1 VKLNTKTRLGSLSSW
16 NAWVLSWII
25 GIRLITALVS
35 DPNRTGNFSPFWAV
49 LWLISSAIMLA
60 VVFLVLA
67 LGLRR
72 RLRKK
77 SAVWLNLLTIGIA
90 GAAANVFVG
99 VAANLWGLDAEGLWN
114 IRAVGGF
121 IGHTAMFIFFNNL
134 RGAVIER
141 NERIRELTD
150 VEDQLL
156 GYRDSAK
163 QILQDA
169 LESMR
174 AKTIDTFSPS
184 IEKIN
189 QLLSEKVDSGSRLLL
204 IDQLRDVIQTQVR
217 PLSRTIQQDAENLS
231 TVVQKKFRQPVA
243 KAEWNSSFNLRR
255 NIRILQ
261 ASGLLITSYPL
272 VGFLVVDRGSMFR
285 GLLGA
290 LGVALSMAL
299 FRLLLP
305 KTREFKV
312 WLGLSLQ
319 ALLATVAVVPAVLIL
334 LWRYGVTPEVVNMT
348 IWMVSLSVGSF
359 FFTSYTRAIDTA
371 RDRYEVDLRR
381 FNDQLTKEVSLF
393 EQRLWLERRAWSY
406 VLHGDVQGAL
416 SAAVTRLQRS
426 EKLEPYELEMVKQ
439 DINRAMAALTKPPS
453 TDVDFGQG
461 IDELVRTWAGICDIK
476 VETSARA
483 SRAIE
488 TNRDIRN
495 CINEICK
502 EAISN
507 AVRHG
512 NAKNAWI
519 YINRERDDVIE
530 LEVCND
536 GHTLL
541 RDQPKGLGLSMI
553 DDLSLSWQLTAERHK
568 GKTCLVT
575 QLPISNKTI

>member
-1 VKLNTKTRLGSLSSW
+1 M
-16 NAWVLSWII
+16 LSWILA
-25 GIRLITALVS
+25 IRLVTALVS
-35 DPNRTGNFSPFWAV
+35 DPNRTGNFSPLWAA
-49 LWLISSAIMLA
+49 LWAISSAAMLGT
-60 VVFLVLA
+60 VFLVLA

-77 SAVWLNLLTIGIA
+77 NSVWLNLLTIGIA
-90 GAAANVFVG
+90 GALANTLTG
-99 VAANLWGLDAEGLWN
+99 ALANLWGLDTEGIWH
-114 IRAVGGF
+114 IRSIGGF
-121 IGHTAMFIFFNNL
+121 IGHTAMFLFFNNL

-150 VEDQLL
+150 VEDRLL

-169 LESMR
+169 LDNMR
-174 AKTIDTFSPS
+174 SKTIENVSPA

-189 QLLSEKVDSGSRLLL
+189 GLLAEKIDSTSRIQLIE
-204 IDQLRDVIQTQVR
+204 QLREVIQSQVR
-217 PLSRTIQQDAENLS
+217 PLSRTLHQDAENLS
-231 TVVQKKFRQPVA
+231 STIQKRTRPPVVKSN
-243 KAEWNSSFNLRR
+243 WNSTFNLRKS
-255 NIRILQ
+255 IRIGQ
-261 ASGLLITSYPL
+261 ASALLITSYPL
-272 VGFLVVDRGSMFR
+272 TAFLVVDHGSMIR
-285 GLLGA
+285 GLLSA
-290 LGVALSMAL
+290 VGVSLCMWL

-305 KTREFKV
+305 KSREFKA
-312 WLGLSLQ
+312 WFALSLL
-319 ALLATVAVVPAVLIL
+319 AVLATLATIPGVLIL
-334 LWRYGVTPEVVNMT
+334 LWRYGITQEVINMT

-359 FFTSYTRAIDTA
+359 FFTSYTRAVDAA
-371 RDRYEVDLRR
+371 RDRFESDLRR
-381 FNDQLTKEVSLF
+381 FNDQLAKEVSLF

-426 EKLEPYELEMVKQ
+426 EKLEPFQLEMVKQ
-439 DINRAMAALTKPPS
+439 DINQAMNALTQPPS
-453 TDVDFGQG
+453 TDVNFGQG
-461 IDELVRTWAGICDIK
+461 IDELVRTWAEICNIK
-476 VETSARA
+476 VEASARA

-519 YINRERDDVIE
+519 YLSREQDDVIE

-541 RDQPKGLGLSMI
+541 RDQPNGMGLSMI

-568 GKTCLVT
+568 GKTCLVA

>member
-1 VKLNTKTRLGSLSSW
+1 MKLNTKTRLGSLSSW

-174 AKTIDTFSPS
+174 AKTIDTVSPS

-512 NAKNAWI
+512 NSKNAWI
-519 YINRERDDVIE
+519 TLSREQDDVIE

-541 RDQPKGLGLSMI
+541 REQPKGLGLSMI

-568 GKTCLVT
+568 GKTCLVA

>member
-1 VKLNTKTRLGSLSSW
+1 MKLNTKTRIGSLSSW
-16 NAWVLSWII
+16 NAWALSWILA
-25 GIRLITALVS
+25 IRLITALVS
-35 DPNRTGNFSPFWAV
+35 DPQRTQNFSPLWGV
-49 LWLISSAIMLA
+49 LWVISSATMLGI
-60 VVFLVLA
+60 VFLALA

-77 SAVWLNLLTIGIA
+77 NAVWLNLLVIGSA
-90 GAAANVFVG
+90 GALANTLTG
-99 VAANLWGLDAEGLWN
+99 VLANLWGLDTEGIWH

-121 IGHTAMFIFFNNL
+121 IGHATMFWFFNNL

-150 VEDQLL
+150 VENQLL

-163 QILQDA
+163 QILQDE
-169 LESMR
+169 LENMR
-174 AKTIDTFSPS
+174 SKTIETVSPAL
-184 IEKIN
+184 EKIN
-189 QLLSEKVDSGSRLLL
+189 ALLQAKVEDASRLQL
-204 IDQLRDVIQTQVR
+204 IDQLRYVIQTQIR
-217 PLSRTIQQDAENLS
+217 PLSRGLQQDAETLS
-231 TVVQKKFRQPVA
+231 AVVQKRFRQPTA
-243 KAEWNSSFNLRR
+243 GSNWSSSFNLRKS
-255 NIRILQ
+255 IRVGQ
-261 ASGLLITSYPL
+261 ATALLMTAYPL
-272 VGFLVVDRGSMFR
+272 VGFLVVDRSSMIR

-290 LGVALSMAL
+290 IGVALSMWL

-312 WLGLSLQ
+312 WFGLSLQ
-319 ALLATVAVVPAVLIL
+319 ALLATLAVVPAVLIL
-334 LWRYGVTPEVVNMT
+334 LWRYGITQEVFNMT
-348 IWMVSLSVGSF
+348 AWMVSLSVGSF
-359 FFTSYTRAIDTA
+359 FFTSYTRALDAA
-371 RDRYEVDLRR
+371 RDRFEVDLRR

-439 DINRAMAALTKPPS
+439 DINRAMTALTKPPS
-453 TDVDFGQG
+453 TNVDFGQG
-461 IDELVRTWAGICDIK
+461 IDELVRTWAGVCDIK
-476 VETSARA
+476 VESSARA

-512 NAKNAWI
+512 NSKNAWI
-519 YINRERDDVIE
+519 YLSRDQDDVIE

-553 DDLSLSWQLTAERHK
+553 EDLSLSWQLTADRHK
-568 GKTCLVT
+568 GKTCLVA
-575 QLPISNKTI
+575 QLPISNKTF

>member
-1 VKLNTKTRLGSLSSW
+1 MKLNTKTRLGSLSSW

-25 GIRLITALVS
+25 AIRLVTALVS
-35 DPNRTGNFSPFWAV
+35 DPNRTGNFSPLWAV
-49 LWLISSAIMLA
+49 LWFISSAIMLA
-60 VVFLVLA
+60 VVFSVLA

-77 SAVWLNLLTIGIA
+77 NAIWLNLLTIGIA

-99 VAANLWGLDAEGLWN
+99 VVANLWGLDTEELWN

-174 AKTIDTFSPS
+174 AKTIDTVSPS

-189 QLLSEKVDSGSRLLL
+189 RLLAEKVDSVSRLLL

-217 PLSRTIQQDAENLS
+217 PLSRTLQLDAENLS
-231 TVVQKKFRQPVA
+231 SVVQKRFRQPVA
-243 KAEWNSSFNLRR
+243 KSEWNSSFNLRR
-255 NIRILQ
+255 NIRVVQ

-359 FFTSYTRAIDTA
+359 FFTSYTRAIDAA

-426 EKLEPYELEMVKQ
+426 EKLEPYELELVKQ
-439 DINRAMAALTKPPS
+439 DINRAMASLAKPPS
-453 TDVDFGQG
+453 TDVDFSNG
-461 IDELVRTWAGICDIK
+461 IDELVRTWAGVCDIK
-476 VETSARA
+476 VESSARA

-519 YINRERDDVIE
+519 TLSREQDDVIE
-530 LEVCND
+530 LEICND

-541 RDQPKGLGLSMI
+541 RDQPNGMGLSMV

>member
-1 VKLNTKTRLGSLSSW
+1 MKLNTKTRLGSLSSW
-16 NAWVLSWII
+16 NAWVLSWILA
-25 GIRLITALVS
+25 IRLITALVS
-35 DPNRTGNFSPFWAV
+35 DPNRTGNFSPLWAV
-49 LWLISSAIMLA
+49 LWFISSVLMLA
-60 VVFLVLA
+60 VVFSVLA

-72 RLRKK
+72 RLRNKN
-77 SAVWLNLLTIGIA
+77 SVWLNLLTIGTA

-99 VAANLWGLDAEGLWN
+99 VMANLWGLDAEELWN
-114 IRAVGGF
+114 VRALGGF
-121 IGHTAMFIFFNNL
+121 IGHIAMFIFFNNL

-174 AKTIDTFSPS
+174 TKTVESLSPA

-189 QLLSEKVDSGSRLLL
+189 QLLSEKVDSGSRLKL

-217 PLSRTIQQDAENLS
+217 PLSRTLQQDAENLS
-231 TVVQKKFRQPVA
+231 TVVQKRFRQPVA

-272 VGFLVVDRGSMFR
+272 VGFLVVDHGSMFR

-312 WLGLSLQ
+312 WFGLSLQ
-319 ALLATVAVVPAVLIL
+319 AVLATLAVVPAVLIL
-334 LWRYGVTPEVVNMT
+334 LWRYGVTQEVINMT
-348 IWMVSLSVGSF
+348 IWMVALSVGSF
-359 FFTSYTRAIDTA
+359 FFTSYTRAIDAA
-371 RDRYEVDLRR
+371 RDRYELDLRR
-381 FNDQLTKEVSLF
+381 FNEQLNKEVSLF

-406 VLHGDVQGAL
+406 ILHGDVQGAL
-416 SAAVTRLQRS
+416 SAAVTRLQRT

-439 DINRAMAALTKPPS
+439 DISRAMTALSQPPS
-453 TDVDFGQG
+453 NDINFSQG
-461 IDELVRTWAGICDIK
+461 IDELVRTWAGVCDIK
-476 VETSARA
+476 VESSARA
-483 SRAIE
+483 TRAIE
-488 TNRDIRN
+488 SNRDIRN

-512 NAKNAWI
+512 NSKNAWI
-519 YINRERDDVIE
+519 TISREEDDIIE

-541 RDQPKGLGLSMI
+541 RDQPNGMGLSMI
-553 DDLSLSWQLTAERHK
+553 DDLSLSWQLTGDRHK
-568 GKTCLVT
+568 GRTCLVA
-575 QLPISNKTI
+575 QLPISNKSL

>member
-1 VKLNTKTRLGSLSSW
+1 MKLNTKTRLGSLSSW

-35 DPNRTGNFSPFWAV
+35 DPNRTGNFSPLWAV

-141 NERIRELTD
+141 NERIRELSE

-174 AKTIDTFSPS
+174 AKTIDTVSPS

-189 QLLSEKVDSGSRLLL
+189 HLLSEKVDSGSRLLL
-204 IDQLRDVIQTQVR
+204 IDQLREVIHTQVR
-217 PLSRTIQQDAENLS
+217 PLSRTLHQDAENLS
-231 TVVQKKFRQPVA
+231 TVVQKRFRQPVA

-319 ALLATVAVVPAVLIL
+319 AILATVAVVPAVLIL
-334 LWRYGVTPEVVNMT
+334 LWRYGFTPEVVNMT

-453 TDVDFGQG
+453 TDVDFSQG

-512 NAKNAWI
+512 NSKNAWI
-519 YINRERDDVIE
+519 TLSREQDDVIE

-541 RDQPKGLGLSMI
+541 REQPKGLGLSMI

-568 GKTCLVT
+568 GKTCLVA

>member
-1 VKLNTKTRLGSLSSW
+1 MLNTKTRIGSLSSW
-16 NAWVLSWII
+16 NAWVLSWILA
-25 GIRLITALVS
+25 IRLITALVS
-35 DPNRTGNFSPFWAV
+35 DPNRTGNFSPLWGLLWA
-49 LWLISSAIMLA
+49 ISSAAMLGT
-60 VVFLVLA
+60 VFLVLA

-77 SAVWLNLLTIGIA
+77 NSAWLNLLTIGIA
-90 GAAANVFVG
+90 GALANTLTGALANV
-99 VAANLWGLDAEGLWN
+99 WGLDTEGIWH

-121 IGHTAMFIFFNNL
+121 IGHLSMFWFFNNL

-141 NERIRELTD
+141 NERIRELTE

-174 AKTIDTFSPS
+174 AKTIDSVSPS
-184 IEKIN
+184 IDKIN
-189 QLLSEKVDSGSRLLL
+189 HLLSEKVDSASRVKL
-204 IDQLRDVIQTQVR
+204 IDQLREVIQTQVR
-217 PLSRTIQQDAENLS
+217 PLSRGLQQDAENLS
-231 TVVQKKFRQPVA
+231 AVVQKRFRQPTA
-243 KAEWNSSFNLRR
+243 RSNWNSRFNLR
-255 NIRILQ
+255 NSIRIGQ
-261 ASGLLITSYPL
+261 ATALLITAYPL
-272 VGFLVVDRGSMFR
+272 TAFLVVDHGSMFR

-290 LGVALSMAL
+290 IGVSLSMLL

-305 KTREFKV
+305 KTREFKA
-312 WLGLSLQ
+312 WFALSLL
-319 ALLATVAVVPAVLIL
+319 AVLATLAVVPAVLIL
-334 LWRYGVTPEVVNMT
+334 LWRYGITQEVVNMT
-348 IWMVSLSVGSF
+348 IWMVSLSVGSY
-359 FFTSYTRAIDTA
+359 FFTSYTRAVDAA
-371 RDRYEVDLRR
+371 RDRYEIDLRR
-381 FNDQLTKEVSLF
+381 FNEQLAKEVSLF

-488 TNRDIRN
+488 VNRDIRN

-519 YINRERDDVIE
+519 YINREQDDVIE

-536 GHTLL
+536 GHALL
-541 RDQPKGLGLSMI
+541 RDQPNGMGLAMI
-553 DDLSLSWQLTAERHK
+553 DDLSLSWQLTAERHI
-568 GKTCLVT
+568 GKTCLVA